1 MRYEYHIIH
10 WSDEQLTSNKCAD
23 ATAAL
28 TPLGYVGWDIAATLT
43 LGDGTHIILMR
54 RASEQ

>member
-1 MRYEYHIIH
+1 MRYEYHILH
-10 WSDEQLTSNKCAD
+10 WSDEQLTSNRCAD

-28 TPLGYVGWDIAATLT
+28 TPLGYVGWDIAAALT

-54 RASEQ
+54 RASD

>member
-10 WSDEQLTSNKCAD
+10 WSDEQLTSNKGAD
-23 ATAAL
+23 AIAAL

-54 RASEQ
+54 RVSE